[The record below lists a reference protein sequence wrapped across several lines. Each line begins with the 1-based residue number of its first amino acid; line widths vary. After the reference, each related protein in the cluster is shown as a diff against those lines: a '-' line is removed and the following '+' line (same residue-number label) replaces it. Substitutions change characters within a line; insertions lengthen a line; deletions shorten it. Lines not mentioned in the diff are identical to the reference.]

1 MVKVTSENNQV
12 KDLLLNR
19 RTIRAFKNRALSQE
33 QLDLLMESARQTAT
47 SSFLQQSSV
56 IHVTDFDKRKTI
68 RKICQQDY
76 VGANGDLFIFIVDLY
91 RNQQIR
97 KQSGNDDGRLHNT
110 DVFFQAYD
118 DTVLAIQNV
127 ANMAESLGLGTVFLG
142 SIVNDSAKMVKILNL
157 PVLTF
162 PVLGLQVGI
171 PDQQPQL
178 KPRLPLDFRTF
189 ENEYNYDHTLSDLA
203 DYDKNVQTYYDLR
216 NSNQRIDSFTAQINS
231 AKLNHKKTKRDEIL
245 NTLHRQE
252 LCLH

>member
-1 MVKVTSENNQV
+1 MTDKNNQI

-19 RTIRAFKNRALSQE
+19 RTIRAFKDRSLSKE
-33 QLDLLMESARQTAT
+33 TIELLMETARQTAT

-56 IHVTDFDKRKTI
+56 IHVTDLEKRKRI
-68 RKICQQDY
+68 RNICQQEY

-97 KQSGNDDGRLHNT
+97 KHHGKDDGRLHNT

-127 ANMAESLGLGTVFLG
+127 ADMAESLGLGTVFLG
-142 SIVNDSAKMVKILNL
+142 SIVNDSAKMVEILNL
-157 PVLTF
+157 PQLTF
-162 PVLGLQVGI
+162 PILGLQVGV

-178 KPRLPLDFRTF
+178 KPRIPLDFKIF
-189 ENEYNYDHTLSDLA
+189 ENEYSYTPDFAELDKYDA
-203 DYDKNVQTYYDLR
+203 IVQTYYDLR
-216 NSNQRIDSFTAQINS
+216 DTNRRIDSFSEQVNS
-231 AKLNHKKTKRDEIL
+231 AKLDHKVTKRDEVL
-245 NTLHRQE
+245 TTLHQQG